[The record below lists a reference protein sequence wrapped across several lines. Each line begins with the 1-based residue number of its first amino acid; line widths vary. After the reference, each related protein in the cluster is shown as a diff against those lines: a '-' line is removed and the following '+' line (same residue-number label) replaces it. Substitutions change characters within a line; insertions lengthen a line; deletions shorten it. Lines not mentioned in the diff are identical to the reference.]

1 MGRFKYCYRVLYKY
15 RCALPADKSGNY
27 YYGRGKL
34 KYGKSYILENDG
46 RENCSRAKDVA
57 PFHYLKQ
64 AYGFG
69 LMSEPKERQPR
80 LTNPTLVALAT
91 SSRQFGPG

>member
-46 RENCSRAKDVA
+46 RENFSRAKD
-57 PFHYLKQ
+57 PFTTLI
-64 AYGFG
+64 
-69 LMSEPKERQPR
+69 R
-80 LTNPTLVALAT
+80 LSKHMTLD
-91 SSRQFGPG
+91 